1 MTLNEK
7 QTSNESLVI
16 DGPISIVIS
25 VISGF
30 TNRKE
35 KRELNLSGVYT
46 FVQRFNGRSVY
57 KVSDKIMQIKI
68 DF

>member
-1 MTLNEK
+1 MNEV
-7 QTSNESLVI
+7 QTSIESLPKVI
-16 DGPISIVIS
+16 DGPISIMIS

-30 TNRKE
+30 TKRKE

-57 KVSDKIMQIKI
+57 KVSDKMMQII
-68 DF
+68 